1 MNKTK
6 IARLV
11 SIVGHPFVMIVLL
24 VMLLSWNME
33 PAAALR
39 ITGFVAAMGL
49 IPTGWLVW
57 WRSSSRR
64 SQTADASLPP
74 ARLILYFSVFAVLLL
89 SSVYFHF
96 VEHLAFL
103 VRGSI
108 VTALMVAVAAVL
120 NRWIR
125 LSLHLAF
132 AVYSGLVLA
141 KIHFGY
147 GLPIL
152 LLAPLLAWSRL
163 VLLRHTLPEVIGG
176 SVLGLGAAAILIG
189 LWPQG

>member
-1 MNKTK
+1 MS
-6 IARLV
+6 V
-11 SIVGHPFVMIVLL
+11 HPHVTVDTLLCVIFALLTAASNAGAAVLQRK
-24 VMLLSWNME
+24 
-33 PAAALR
+33 AAAQ
-39 ITGFVAAMGL
+39 VPAESAMH
-49 IPTGWLVW
+49 V
-57 WRSSSRR
+57 
-64 SQTADASLPP
+64 SLMKD
-74 ARLILYFSVFAVLLL
+74 
-89 SSVYFHF
+89 
-96 VEHLAFL
+96 L
-103 VRGSI
+103 VRRRVWLAGI
-108 VTALMVAVAAVL
+108 ALVAVAAVL

-132 AVYSGLVLA
+132 AVYCGLVLA